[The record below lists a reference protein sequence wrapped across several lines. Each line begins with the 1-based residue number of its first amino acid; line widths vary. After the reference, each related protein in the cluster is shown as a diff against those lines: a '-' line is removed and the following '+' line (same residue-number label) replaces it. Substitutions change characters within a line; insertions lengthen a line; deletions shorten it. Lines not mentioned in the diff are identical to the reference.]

1 MALNQRKMRNI
12 TAKPEQNAILSKKC
26 GIYPAFLKFCPHLWL
41 FDLLKWSHDHL
52 ERDAVLV
59 DLLLETR
66 QKGNFMRENSPV
78 FVKYFR
84 RFFKNFDKIRAKGG
98 VDICQGLW

>member
-1 MALNQRKMRNI
+1 M
-12 TAKPEQNAILSKKC
+12 
-26 GIYPAFLKFCPHLWL
+26 
-41 FDLLKWSHDHL
+41 
-52 ERDAVLV
+52 

-66 QKGNFMRENSPV
+66 QKGNFMRENGPV

-84 RFFKNFDKIRAKGG
+84 RFFKNFDKICAKGG